1 MKLKMKVQAALITA
15 TLLLAACATTDTS
28 ESGVPNNPE
37 TPSTETAETAVS
49 KEEPKKEEPKD
60 PPEVAFAKKL
70 QAKLESR
77 DIEGALALFDSIPD
91 EIAGEKDMIF
101 LHASLYIS
109 AGQLDKAA
117 EIGAA
122 LEEQYPEDLEILEMN
137 AIIAKNSGDKQKYK
151 TYSSQIL
158 SLDPNNAAMNIE
170 TAQEYA
176 LNKKWKSA
184 RNAYNKALVKEPE
197 NTDALFGSGLMSFY
211 LMEDSKAKDNFGKIL
226 EIDPENP
233 MALCYMGK
241 LAAEGENYSAAI
253 SYIERALASDDT
265 NYDFYMDY
273 GSYLHHQNKEIEAME
288 QWAKARDLDP
298 DYFLAYAYLAG
309 INDEHNNY
317 ETALENYRMVIK
329 TNPNYY
335 YAYESAAVLE
345 WRAENWTAAREDFMR
360 AFTTGGSTNWS
371 YALMIAACYMKEGN
385 QFKAKEFLGPFLKKM
400 SKDTNEYLMVKFFYD
415 NYSKN
420 AANNLILKISREESS
435 NKRGKLNFYF
445 GLYNELMGSINAA
458 QDYYSKVVA
467 MQAPMFFE
475 YRIAEWGMGL

>member
-1 MKLKMKVQAALITA
+1 MKLKLKVQAALITV
-15 TLLLAACATTDTS
+15 TLLLAACASTGTS
-28 ESGVPNNPE
+28 EAGSSDNTE
-37 TPSTETAETAVS
+37 APSTEKQET
-49 KEEPKKEEPKD
+49 KKEEPKD

-77 DIEGALALFDSIPD
+77 DINGALALFDTIPE
-91 EIAGEKDMIF
+91 EIAEDKDMVF
-101 LHASLYIS
+101 LHASLYVS
-109 AGQLDKAA
+109 AGKLDKAA
-117 EIGAA
+117 ELGAL
-122 LEEQYPEDLEILEMN
+122 LEEKYPDDLEILEMN
-137 AIIAKNSGDKQKYK
+137 AIVAKNSGDKQKYK

-158 SLDPNNAAMNIE
+158 AKDPNNAAMNIE
-170 TAQEYA
+170 AAQEHA
-176 LNKKWKSA
+176 LNKRWKSA
-184 RNAYNKALVKEPE
+184 RTAYNKALVNEPE
-197 NTDALFGSGLMSFY
+197 NTDALFGAGLMSFY
-211 LMEDSKAKDNFGKIL
+211 LMEDSKAKENFGRIL
-226 EIDPENP
+226 EIDPKNP
-233 MALCYMGK
+233 MANCYLGK
-241 LAAEGENYSAAI
+241 LAAESENYSGAI
-253 SYIERALASDDT
+253 NYIEKAIAADDT

-288 QWAKARDLDP
+288 QWSKARDLDP

-317 ETALENYRMVIK
+317 EEALENYRMVIK

-345 WRAENWTAAREDFMR
+345 WHAENWTEAREDFQR

-371 YALMIAACYMKEGN
+371 YALMIAACYYKEGN
-385 QFKAKEFLGPFLKKM
+385 SFKAKEFLGTFLKKM
-400 SKDTNEYLMVKFFYD
+400 PRDTNEYLMVKFYYD

-435 NKRGKLNFYF
+435 TKRGKLNFYF
-445 GLYNELMGSINAA
+445 GLYNEIMGSVNAA